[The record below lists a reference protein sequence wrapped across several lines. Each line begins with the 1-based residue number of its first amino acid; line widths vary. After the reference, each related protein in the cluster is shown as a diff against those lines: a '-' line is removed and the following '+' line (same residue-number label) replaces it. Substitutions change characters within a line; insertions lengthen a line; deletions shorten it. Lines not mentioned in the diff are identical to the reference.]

1 MKRITYPKEI
11 VNYLP
16 VASLGTVAKYAVVK
30 RFVDENEE
38 YSTDVN
44 KCLRVATPYGIGY
57 VYLVHEDDP
66 QASNVKI
73 CVGEDKFLHKVPLYD
88 ENGKLMHDE
97 NGEILY
103 ETEKDADG
111 NVITDE
117 NGNPKYVE
125 RGNPI
130 IRALVLLDEIEE

>member
-1 MKRITYPKEI
+1 M
-11 VNYLP
+11 
-16 VASLGTVAKYAVVK
+16 
-30 RFVDENEE
+30 
-38 YSTDVN
+38 
-44 KCLRVATPYGIGY
+44 YGVGY
-57 VYLVHEDDP
+57 VYLVQEDDP
-66 QASNVKI
+66 QASTVRV

-111 NVITDE
+111 NIITDE

-130 IRALVLLDEIEE
+130 IRALVLLDEEQIEE